1 MIQRDPNRSRWAQSA
16 QAITMIMVFVLVVLL
31 IQLWLITIALEEYLA
46 ARSGLALPTFLAS
59 GACVLINLGLLKYLY
74 DVDKHKD

>member
-31 IQLWLITIALEEYLA
+31 IQLWLITIALEEFLA
-46 ARSGLALPTFLAS
+46 ARSTLAVSTFLAS
-59 GACVLINLGLLKYLY
+59 LFCLSIAHCLFWQ
-74 DVDKHKD
+74 